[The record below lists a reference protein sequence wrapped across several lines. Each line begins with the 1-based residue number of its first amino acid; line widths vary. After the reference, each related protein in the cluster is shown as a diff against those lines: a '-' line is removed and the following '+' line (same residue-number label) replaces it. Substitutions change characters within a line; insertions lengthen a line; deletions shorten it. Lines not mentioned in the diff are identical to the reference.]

1 MRLIHKEDGIPMNK
15 TIKKIG
21 LLASILILLLF
32 ILFVINQTAQVVQL
46 AEKVTP
52 SFGRLVLWVLL
63 FVYAVLI
70 LVPVFLFLRLPK
82 SLMPPKSENAPEFD
96 VYLAALKKRLAS
108 NHHLK
113 GLEFSS
119 RQQVDEALVIL
130 AKKSNE
136 IIQQTA
142 STVFIST
149 AISQSGRLDAF
160 LVLSAQS
167 RMVWR
172 MARLYYQRPTLRDL
186 IQLYANVAGTAFLA
200 SEFEDIDIS
209 EQVEPVL
216 SSTLGA
222 LAVSI
227 PGVQLA
233 ASILVNSVLTG
244 AANAFLTLRVGII
257 ARRYCGSLVIGEK
270 RLIRRAAS
278 AEAATLLG
286 SIVKQGTA
294 KLSKAVLK
302 ASKDKVGGI
311 FSGMKEYAKE
321 AGNSLLAKVGLQKTK
336 EVLDAEIEASMSPG
350 KDQPFSRTG
359 NTESK

>member
-1 MRLIHKEDGIPMNK
+1 MNK
-15 TIKKIG
+15 TVKKIG
-21 LLASILILLLF
+21 LFTSILILLLF

-52 SFGRLVLWVLL
+52 SFGNLVFWALL
-63 FVYAVLI
+63 IVYAVLI
-70 LVPVFLFLRLPK
+70 LIPIFLFLRLPK
-82 SLMPPKSENAPEFD
+82 SLIPPKTEDSAAFNTYLT
-96 VYLAALKKRLAS
+96 VLKNRLAA
-108 NHHLK
+108 NPHLK
-113 GLEFSS
+113 GLELSS
-119 RQQVDEALVIL
+119 RKQVDEALAIL
-130 AKKSNE
+130 AKKSDE

-172 MARLYYQRPTLRDL
+172 IARLYYQRPTPRDL

-257 ARRYCGSLVIGEK
+257 ARRYCGSLVIAEK
-270 RLIRRAAS
+270 RLLRRAAS

-294 KLSKAVLK
+294 KLSKALLK

-321 AGNSLLAKVGLQKTK
+321 AGSSLLAKVGLQKTK
-336 EVLDAEIEASMSPG
+336 EVLDAEIEVITSRG
-350 KDQPFSRTG
+350 KDQPSFRTR
-359 NTESK
+359 NTEPK

>member
-1 MRLIHKEDGIPMNK
+1 MNK
-15 TIKKIG
+15 TLKK
-21 LLASILILLLF
+21 LALFVSILILLLF

-46 AEKVTP
+46 AEKVSP
-52 SFGRLVLWVLL
+52 SFGNSVFWALLIVYAILVL
-63 FVYAVLI
+63 I
-70 LVPVFLFLRLPK
+70 PIFLFIGLPK
-82 SLMPPKSENAPEFD
+82 PLRPPKSEDAPEFNK
-96 VYLAALKKRLAS
+96 YLVELKKRLAS
-108 NHHLK
+108 NPHLK
-113 GLEFSS
+113 GFELSS
-119 RQQVDEALVIL
+119 RQQVEEALALL
-130 AKKSNE
+130 AKKSDE

-172 MARLYYQRPTLRDL
+172 IARLYYQRPTFRDL

-222 LAVSI
+222 LAVTI

-257 ARRYCGSLVIGEK
+257 ARRYCGSLVISEK
-270 RLIRRAAS
+270 RTLRRAAS
-278 AEAATLLG
+278 AEAAKLLG

-294 KLSKAVLK
+294 KLSKALWK
-302 ASKDKVGGI
+302 ASKGKVGNV
-311 FSGMKEYAKE
+311 FSNMKEYAKE
-321 AGNSLLAKVGLQKTK
+321 TGSSLLAKVGLQKTK
-336 EVLDAEIEASMSPG
+336 EVLEKEFETNTSKTKDRSISPSEDT
-350 KDQPFSRTG
+350 KP
-359 NTESK
+359 E

>member
-1 MRLIHKEDGIPMNK
+1 MNK
-15 TIKKIG
+15 TLKKIA
-21 LLASILILLLF
+21 LFTSILILFLF

-46 AEKVTP
+46 ADKAGP
-52 SFGRLVLWVLL
+52 SFGNFVFWALL
-63 FVYAVLI
+63 IIYAILI
-70 LVPVFLFLRLPK
+70 LIPVFLFFRLPK
-82 SLMPPKSENAPEFD
+82 SLMPPKSEDAPEFD
-96 VYLAALKKRLAS
+96 AYLAVLKKRLAS
-108 NHHLK
+108 NPHLK
-113 GLEFSS
+113 GLEFSN
-119 RQQVDEALVIL
+119 RQQIDEALSIL
-130 AKKSNE
+130 TKKSNE

-167 RMVWR
+167 RMVLR
-172 MARLYYQRPTLRDL
+172 IARLYYQRPTLRDL
-186 IQLYANVAGTAFLA
+186 IQLYSNVAGTAFLA

-244 AANAFLTLRVGII
+244 SANAFLTLRVGII
-257 ARRYCGSLVIGEK
+257 ARRYCGSLVISEK
-270 RLIRRAAS
+270 RTLRRAAS
-278 AEAATLLG
+278 AEAAKLLG
-286 SIVKQGTA
+286 SIVRQGTG
-294 KLSKAVLK
+294 KLSKALLK

-321 AGNSLLAKVGLQKTK
+321 AGSSLFAKVGLQKTK
-336 EVLDAEIEASMSPG
+336 EVLEKEDEINTQKV
-350 KDQPFSRTG
+350 KDRSINSSEDIKPT
-359 NTESK
+359 

>member
-1 MRLIHKEDGIPMNK
+1 MNK
-15 TIKKIG
+15 TLKKIVIS
-21 LLASILILLLF
+21 ASILILLLF

-52 SFGRLVLWVLL
+52 SFGNLIFWTLL
-63 FVYAVLI
+63 IVYAVLI
-70 LVPVFLFLRLPK
+70 LIPIILFLRLPK
-82 SLMPPKSENAPEFD
+82 SLIPPKTENSPAFD
-96 VYLAALKKRLAS
+96 IYLTMLKKRLAT
-108 NHHLK
+108 NPHLK
-113 GLEFSS
+113 GLEFSN
-119 RQQVDEALVIL
+119 RQQIDEALSIL
-130 AKKSNE
+130 AKKSDE

-167 RMVWR
+167 RMIWR
-172 MARLYYQRPTLRDL
+172 IARLYYQRPTLRDL

-209 EQVEPVL
+209 EQIEPVL

-222 LAVSI
+222 LAVTI

-257 ARRYCGSLVIGEK
+257 ARRYCGSLVIAEK
-270 RLIRRAAS
+270 RLLRRAAS

-286 SIVKQGTA
+286 SIVRQGTG

-311 FSGMKEYAKE
+311 FSGMKEYARE
-321 AGNSLLAKVGLQKTK
+321 AGSSLLAKVGLQIAK
-336 EVLDAEIEASMSPG
+336 EVPESEEETNTPKV
-350 KDQPFSRTG
+350 KD
-359 NTESK
+359 

>member
-1 MRLIHKEDGIPMNK
+1 MKGGSVMNK
-15 TIKKIG
+15 TLKKVA
-21 LLASILILLLF
+21 LFTSILILLLF

-52 SFGRLVLWVLL
+52 SFGNFVFWALLV
-63 FVYAVLI
+63 VYAVLI
-70 LVPVFLFLRLPK
+70 LVPVFLFLKLPK
-82 SLMPPKSENAPEFD
+82 SLTPPMSEHAPEFSG
-96 VYLAALKKRLAS
+96 YLTALKKRLAS
-108 NHHLK
+108 NLHLK
-113 GLEFSS
+113 GLELSS
-119 RQQVDEALVIL
+119 RQNVEEALSIL
-130 AKKSNE
+130 GKKSDE
-136 IIQQTA
+136 IIQETA

-167 RMVWR
+167 RMIWR
-172 MARLYYQRPTLRDL
+172 IARLYYQRPTLRDL

-222 LAVSI
+222 LAVTI

-244 AANAFLTLRVGII
+244 TANAFLTLRVGII
-257 ARRYCGSLVIGEK
+257 ARRYCGSLVLTEK
-270 RLIRRAAS
+270 RTLRRTAS
-278 AEAATLLG
+278 AEAAKLLG
-286 SIVKQGTA
+286 TIVKQGTTR
-294 KLSKAVLK
+294 LSKALWKV
-302 ASKDKVGGI
+302 SKGRVGGL

-321 AGNSLLAKVGLQKTK
+321 AGSSLLAKVGLQRTK
-336 EVLDAEIEASMSPG
+336 EALDAEIEAVTSKTIDRSGPG
-350 KDQPFSRTG
+350 RD
-359 NTESK
+359 EAE

>member
-1 MRLIHKEDGIPMNK
+1 MNK
-15 TIKKIG
+15 TLKKIA
-21 LLASILILLLF
+21 LFASILILLLS

-52 SFGRLVLWVLL
+52 FLGNLAFWTLL
-63 FVYAVLI
+63 IVYAILI
-70 LVPVFLFLRLPK
+70 LIPIFLFLRLPR
-82 SLMPPKSENAPEFD
+82 SLIPPKTEDSPAFNT
-96 VYLAALKKRLAS
+96 YLTVLKKRLAA
-108 NHHLK
+108 NPHLK
-113 GLEFSS
+113 GLELSD
-119 RQQVDEALVIL
+119 RKRVDEALAIL
-130 AKKSNE
+130 AKKSDE
-136 IIQQTA
+136 IIQQSA

-167 RMVWR
+167 RMIWR
-172 MARLYYQRPTLRDL
+172 IARLYYQRPTFRDL

-200 SEFEDIDIS
+200 IEFEDIDIS

-257 ARRYCGSLVIGEK
+257 ARRYCGSLVVAEK
-270 RLIRRAAS
+270 RLLRRAAS

-294 KLSKAVLK
+294 KLSKALLK

-321 AGNSLLAKVGLQKTK
+321 AGNSLLTKIGLQKTK
-336 EVLDAEIEASMSPG
+336 ETLETEIEAIMPTTRDRPS
-350 KDQPFSRTG
+350 SRIG
-359 NTESK
+359 NAEPE

>member
-1 MRLIHKEDGIPMNK
+1 MNK
-15 TIKKIG
+15 TLKTIV
-21 LLASILILLLF
+21 LFASVLIIFFF

-46 AEKVTP
+46 ADKVNP
-52 SFGRLVLWVLL
+52 SFGHFVFWALLLVYAILL
-63 FVYAVLI
+63 FI
-70 LVPVFLFLRLPK
+70 PMFLLLSLPK
-82 SLMPPKSENAPEFD
+82 SLTPPKSEDAPEFSA
-96 VYLAALKKRLAS
+96 YLAALKKRLAS
-108 NHHLK
+108 NSHLK
-113 GLEFSS
+113 GLELSN
-119 RQQVDEALVIL
+119 RQHVEEALSIL
-130 AKKSNE
+130 GKKSDE

-142 STVFIST
+142 SAVFIST

-172 MARLYYQRPTLRDL
+172 IARLYYQRPTLRDL

-222 LAVSI
+222 LAITI

-257 ARRYCGSLVIGEK
+257 ARRYCGSLVLAE
-270 RLIRRAAS
+270 RRTLRRAAS

-286 SIVKQGTA
+286 SIVRQGTT
-294 KLSKAVLK
+294 KLSKALWK
-302 ASKDKVGGI
+302 ASKGKVGGL

-321 AGNSLLAKVGLQKTK
+321 AGSSLLAKVGLQKTK
-336 EVLDAEIEASMSPG
+336 ETLDAEIE
-350 KDQPFSRTG
+350 TI
-359 NTESK
+359 TSKTIDRSGPATDEAE

>member
-1 MRLIHKEDGIPMNK
+1 MMGGSVMNK
-15 TIKKIG
+15 TLKKVV
-21 LLASILILLLF
+21 LFTSFLVLLLF
-32 ILFVINQTAQVVQL
+32 ILFVISQTAQVVQL
-46 AEKVTP
+46 AEKVAP
-52 SFGRLVLWVLL
+52 SLGNLVFWGLL
-63 FVYAVLI
+63 IIYAVLI
-70 LVPVFLFLRLPK
+70 LVPVFLLLSLPK
-82 SLMPPKSENAPEFD
+82 SLTPPKSEDVPEFSA
-96 VYLAALKKRLAS
+96 YLVALKKRLAS
-108 NHHLK
+108 NSHLK

-119 RQQVDEALVIL
+119 RQHVEEALAIL
-130 AKKSNE
+130 GKKSDE

-172 MARLYYQRPTLRDL
+172 IARLYYQRPTLRDL

-222 LAVSI
+222 LAVAI

-244 AANAFLTLRVGII
+244 TANAYLTLRVGII
-257 ARRYCGSLVIGEK
+257 ARRYCGSLVIAEK
-270 RLIRRAAS
+270 RTLRRAAS
-278 AEAATLLG
+278 AEAAKLLG
-286 SIVKQGTA
+286 SIVRQGTT
-294 KLSKAVLK
+294 KLSKALWKV
-302 ASKDKVGGI
+302 SKGKVGGL

-321 AGNSLLAKVGLQKTK
+321 ARSSLLAKVGLQKTK
-336 EVLDAEIEASMSPG
+336 EALDAEIEAINSKTIDRSDPG
-350 KDQPFSRTG
+350 MEE
-359 NTESK
+359 TE

>member
-1 MRLIHKEDGIPMNK
+1 MNK
-15 TIKKIG
+15 TLKKII
-21 LLASILILLLF
+21 LSASILILLLF
-32 ILFVINQTAQVVQL
+32 ILFIINQTAQVVQL

-52 SFGRLVLWVLL
+52 SFGNLVFWTLL
-63 FVYAVLI
+63 IVYAVLI
-70 LVPVFLFLRLPK
+70 LIPIFLLLRLPR
-82 SLMPPKSENAPEFD
+82 SLIPPKTEDTPAFNA
-96 VYLAALKKRLAS
+96 YLTVLKKRLAA
-108 NHHLK
+108 NPHLK
-113 GLEFSS
+113 GLELSD
-119 RQQVDEALVIL
+119 RKQVDEALAIL
-130 AKKSNE
+130 AKKSDE

-172 MARLYYQRPTLRDL
+172 IARLYYQRPTLRDL

-257 ARRYCGSLVIGEK
+257 ARRYCGSLVIAEK
-270 RLIRRAAS
+270 RLLRRAAS

-286 SIVKQGTA
+286 SIVKQGSA
-294 KLSKAVLK
+294 KLSKALWK
-302 ASKDKVGGI
+302 ASKGKVGGI
-311 FSGMKEYAKE
+311 FSGMKEYAKG
-321 AGNSLLAKVGLQKTK
+321 AGSSLLAKIGLQKTK
-336 EVLDAEIEASMSPG
+336 EAFDAGIEATTLTT
-350 KDQPFSRTG
+350 KDKPYSRTG
-359 NTESK
+359 NTEPE

>member
-1 MRLIHKEDGIPMNK
+1 MSKSL
-15 TIKKIG
+15 KKIG
-21 LLASILILLLF
+21 LFASLLILFLF
-32 ILFVINQTAQVVQL
+32 ILFVINQTAQVVHL

-52 SFGRLVLWVLL
+52 SFANFVFWALL

-70 LVPVFLFLRLPK
+70 LVPVFLFLHLPK
-82 SLMPPKSENAPEFD
+82 SLVPPKSEDAPEFD
-96 VYLAALKKRLAS
+96 AYFAALKKRLAS
-108 NHHLK
+108 NPHLK

-119 RQQVDEALVIL
+119 RQQVDEALAIL
-130 AKKSNE
+130 AKKSDE

-172 MARLYYQRPTLRDL
+172 IARLYYQRPTLRDL

-222 LAVSI
+222 VAVSI
-227 PGVQLA
+227 PGVRLA

-257 ARRYCGSLVIGEK
+257 ARRYCGSLVIAEK
-270 RLIRRAAS
+270 RLLRRAAS
-278 AEAATLLG
+278 AEAAKLLG

-294 KLSKAVLK
+294 KLSKALFK
-302 ASKDKVGGI
+302 ASKNKVGGI
-311 FSGMKEYAKE
+311 FSGMKGYAKE
-321 AGNSLLAKVGLQKTK
+321 AGSSLLAKVGLQKTQ
-336 EVLDAEIEASMSPG
+336 EVLDAETEVIMSTG
-350 KDQPFSRTG
+350 KDQPFSRTRSI
-359 NTESK
+359 EPK

>member
-1 MRLIHKEDGIPMNK
+1 MNR
-15 TIKKIG
+15 TLKKIVVF
-21 LLASILILLLF
+21 ASVLIIF
-32 ILFVINQTAQVVQL
+32 FFVLFVINETAQVVQL
-46 AEKVTP
+46 AEKVSP
-52 SFGRLVLWVLL
+52 SFGNIVFWALLLVYAILL
-63 FVYAVLI
+63 FI
-70 LVPVFLFLRLPK
+70 PVFLFLSLPR
-82 SLMPPKSENAPEFD
+82 SLTPPKSEDSPEFNA
-96 VYLAALKKRLAS
+96 YLAALKKRLVS
-108 NHHLK
+108 NSNLN
-113 GLEFSS
+113 GLELSS
-119 RQQVDEALVIL
+119 RQHVEEALSIL
-130 AKKSNE
+130 GKKSDE

-172 MARLYYQRPTLRDL
+172 IARLYYQRPTLRDL

-222 LAVSI
+222 LAVAI

-244 AANAFLTLRVGII
+244 TANAFLTLRVGII
-257 ARRYCGSLVIGEK
+257 ARRYCGSLVLAEK
-270 RLIRRAAS
+270 RTLRRAAS
-278 AEAATLLG
+278 TEAAKLLG
-286 SIVKQGTA
+286 SIVKQGTT
-294 KLSKAVLK
+294 KLSKALWK
-302 ASKDKVGGI
+302 ASKGKVGGL

-321 AGNSLLAKVGLQKTK
+321 AGTSLLAKVGLQKTK
-336 EVLDAEIEASMSPG
+336 EALDAEIEGIPSKTIDRDASG
-350 KDQPFSRTG
+350 IEEG
-359 NTESK
+359 E

>member
-1 MRLIHKEDGIPMNK
+1 MNK
-15 TIKKIG
+15 TLKKIA
-21 LLASILILLLF
+21 LFTSILILFLF

-46 AEKVTP
+46 ADKAGP
-52 SFGRLVLWVLL
+52 SFGIFVFWALL
-63 FVYAVLI
+63 TIYAILI
-70 LVPVFLFLRLPK
+70 LIPVFLFFRLPK
-82 SLMPPKSENAPEFD
+82 SLMPPKSEDAPEFD
-96 VYLAALKKRLAS
+96 AYLAVLKKRLAS
-108 NHHLK
+108 NPHLK
-113 GLEFSS
+113 GLEFSN
-119 RQQVDEALVIL
+119 RQQIDEALAIL
-130 AKKSNE
+130 AKKSDE

-167 RMVWR
+167 RMVLR
-172 MARLYYQRPTLRDL
+172 VARLYYQRPTLRDL

-257 ARRYCGSLVIGEK
+257 ARRYCGSLVISEK
-270 RLIRRAAS
+270 RLLRRAAS

-286 SIVKQGTA
+286 TIVRQGTG

-302 ASKDKVGGI
+302 ASKNKVGDI
-311 FSGMKEYAKE
+311 FSGVKEYAKE
-321 AGNSLLAKVGLQKTK
+321 AGSSLLAKVGLQITK
-336 EVLDAEIEASMSPG
+336 EVPESEEETNTPKLD
-350 KDQPFSRTG
+350 
-359 NTESK
+359 

>member
-1 MRLIHKEDGIPMNK
+1 MNK
-15 TIKKIG
+15 TLKKIA
-21 LLASILILLLF
+21 LFTSILILFLF

-46 AEKVTP
+46 ADKAGP
-52 SFGRLVLWVLL
+52 SFGIFVFWALL
-63 FVYAVLI
+63 IIYAILI
-70 LVPVFLFLRLPK
+70 LIPVFLFFRLPK
-82 SLMPPKSENAPEFD
+82 SLMPPKSEDAPEFD
-96 VYLAALKKRLAS
+96 AYLAVLKKRLAS
-108 NHHLK
+108 NPHLK
-113 GLEFSS
+113 GLEFSN
-119 RQQVDEALVIL
+119 RQQIDEALSIL
-130 AKKSNE
+130 TKKSNE

-167 RMVWR
+167 RMVLR
-172 MARLYYQRPTLRDL
+172 IARLYYQRPTLRDL
-186 IQLYANVAGTAFLA
+186 IQLYSNVAGTAFLA

-244 AANAFLTLRVGII
+244 SANAFLTLRVGII
-257 ARRYCGSLVIGEK
+257 ARRYCGSLVISEK
-270 RLIRRAAS
+270 RTLRRAAS
-278 AEAATLLG
+278 AEAAKLLG
-286 SIVKQGTA
+286 SIVRQGTG
-294 KLSKAVLK
+294 KLSKALLK
-302 ASKDKVGGI
+302 ASKDKAGGI

-321 AGNSLLAKVGLQKTK
+321 AGSSLLAKVGLQKTE
-336 EVLDAEIEASMSPG
+336 EVLEKEDEINTQKV
-350 KDQPFSRTG
+350 KDHSINSSEDIKPT
-359 NTESK
+359 

>member
-1 MRLIHKEDGIPMNK
+1 MNK
-15 TIKKIG
+15 TFKK
-21 LLASILILLLF
+21 LALFSSILILFLF
-32 ILFVINQTAQVVQL
+32 ILFVINQTAQIVQL
-46 AEKVTP
+46 AGKASP
-52 SFGRLVLWVLL
+52 SFGNFVFWALLIVYAILVLIPISL
-63 FVYAVLI
+63 FI
-70 LVPVFLFLRLPK
+70 GLPK
-82 SLMPPKSENAPEFD
+82 SLRPPRNEDTPEFD
-96 VYLAALKKRLAS
+96 VYLAALKKRLSS
-108 NHHLK
+108 NPHLK
-113 GLEFSS
+113 GFELTS
-119 RQQVDEALVIL
+119 RQQVEETLALL

-172 MARLYYQRPTLRDL
+172 IARLYYQRPTFRDL

-222 LAVSI
+222 LAVTI

-257 ARRYCGSLVIGEK
+257 ARRYCGSLVISEK
-270 RLIRRAAS
+270 RTLRRAAS
-278 AEAATLLG
+278 AEAAKLLG

-294 KLSKAVLK
+294 KLSKALWK
-302 ASKDKVGGI
+302 ASKGKVGNV
-311 FSGMKEYAKE
+311 FSNMKEYAK
-321 AGNSLLAKVGLQKTK
+321 GTGSSLLAKVGLQKTK
-336 EVLDAEIEASMSPG
+336 EALEKEYETDA
-350 KDQPFSRTG
+350 
-359 NTESK
+359 SKTKGPSIRPSEEPKPK